1 MEFPIK
7 KSIFAA
13 TNPTTPLND
22 AYHGGTSLFIK
33 VYEIW
38 NSKAALEL
46 YYLRQSDISEGS
58 PCRTCKDYEVCRIP
72 KQVCYRDIV
81 RKYGTKHWDYPDVN
95 CPKSL

>member
-13 TNPTTPLND
+13 TNSTTPLND

-38 NSKAALEL
+38 NSKATLDL
-46 YYLRQSDISEGS
+46 YYLKQSDISEGS
-58 PCRTCKDYEVCRIP
+58 PCRTVKIT
-72 KQVCYRDIV
+72 
-81 RKYGTKHWDYPDVN
+81 KYVEFRNKYVIEI
-95 CPKSL
+95 L